1 MNNKVELV
9 NIDYYIPAKKIDNK
23 FIATKYGIDE
33 DIIFPACG
41 IKERRYRTDENTSDL
56 AVKAINKLIE
66 KSGLKKNDIEYIII
80 GTITPEAFAPSTA
93 AIVIEKLGLINANG
107 VDVSAACSGFNNA
120 LEIGSFIVS
129 SGRYKN
135 VIVCGVDVFSAA
147 LNDYD
152 YKTGILFG
160 DGAGAALLRST
171 DSDKS
176 YIQKTKSIIKSDN
189 QKDIDYQTKFS
200 LQYSSQLKIQGTK
213 VYQNGVNF
221 TVEFLN
227 AYFFE
232 NDLNVQNF
240 DFVILHQANARII
253 TKIANLLNIPSEK
266 CLTNIELLG
275 NTTAASIPIC
285 FAQNVEQGIIKKGD
299 RILLCSFGAGYT
311 LSLID
316 LFY

>member
-9 NIDYYIPAKKIDNK
+9 NIAYYIPSKKIDNK
-23 FIATKYGIDE
+23 FIATKYNIDE
-33 DIIFPACG
+33 DYIFQACG

-66 KSGLKKNDIEYIII
+66 KTAIKKTDIDYIII

-93 AIVIEKLGLINANG
+93 AIVIEKLGLSNANG

-120 LEIGSFIVS
+120 LELGTFIVA
-129 SGRYKN
+129 SGKYKN
-135 VIVCGVDVFSAA
+135 VIVCGVDIFSAA

-160 DGAGAALLRST
+160 DGAGAALLKEST
-171 DSDKS
+171 STS
-176 YIQKTKSIIKSDN
+176 NYILNTKSIIKSDN

-200 LQYSSQLKIQGTK
+200 LQYTSQLKIQGTK
-213 VYQNGVNF
+213 VYQNGISF
-221 TVEFLN
+221 TVDFINNYL
-227 AYFFE
+227 FE
-232 NDLNVQNF
+232 NDLSIKDF
-240 DFVILHQANARII
+240 DFIILHQANARII
-253 TKIANLLNIPSEK
+253 TKIANTLNIPTEK

-285 FAQNVEQGIIKKGD
+285 FAQNVEQGIIKKGN
-299 RILLCSFGAGYT
+299 RLLLCSFGAGYT

-316 LFY
+316 LYY